1 MNRHLQPSMRS
12 IAVLAALLF
21 IVAGCRTMTGRTAG
35 EWIDDKQVTAKV
47 KTAIA
52 TAKVG
57 TLTRVDVDTH
67 DGVVYLTGTVE
78 DEQSLN
84 DILRAARSV
93 PEVRRVVSQLA
104 LAPATRTPPPASPRT
119 DSAGATPTT
128 AAPPPRT
135 AMAPSPQQ
143 MASATPP
150 ITALK
155 FSRMEAENAAGE
167 QRFAAYD
174 DRGQRVATLY
184 VIPSSNFQQDAIA
197 NLDAGERRIDHVSI
211 YPHAGSDGMQYHV
224 VLWHVDRSEASRMQ

>member
-1 MNRHLQPSMRS
+1 MKRHLQPTTRS
-12 IAVLAALLF
+12 IAVLLALLF

-35 EWIDDKQVTAKV
+35 EWIDDKQLTAKV

-67 DGVVYLTGTVE
+67 DGIVYLTGTVDNE
-78 DEQSLN
+78 HALN

-104 LAPATRTPPPASPRT
+104 VAPATGTPPPASPRT
-119 DSAGATPTT
+119 EPAGATQTT
-128 AAPPPRT
+128 VAPSPRT
-135 AMAPSPQQ
+135 AMTPAPPQ
-143 MASATPP
+143 MASAAPP
-150 ITALK
+150 ITALT
-155 FSRMEAENAAGE
+155 FSRMEAENAAGK

-174 DRGQRVATLY
+174 NGGNRVATLY
-184 VIPSSNFQQDAIA
+184 VIPASDLRQDAIA
-197 NLDAGERRIDHVSI
+197 SLDAGERRIDHVSI
-211 YPHAGSDGMQYHV
+211 YPHPGSDGMQYHV